1 MNNIKNVT
9 CDMSYFIIESI
20 VIPSVVILLD
30 KGSVA
35 RKLSVILTIEG
46 ILENKIVSVFE
57 TFKDNE
63 LLVNQL
69 CISAIQFLML
79 YWIIA

>member
-1 MNNIKNVT
+1 M
-9 CDMSYFIIESI
+9 
-20 VIPSVVILLD
+20 ILLD

-63 LLVNQL
+63 LLVNQFF
-69 CISAIQFLML
+69 ISVIQFIML
-79 YWIIA
+79 Y

>member
-1 MNNIKNVT
+1 M
-9 CDMSYFIIESI
+9 
-20 VIPSVVILLD
+20 ILLD
-30 KGSVA
+30 KESVA

-63 LLVNQL
+63 LVVNQF
-69 CISAIQFLML
+69 CISVIQFLML

>member
-1 MNNIKNVT
+1 M
-9 CDMSYFIIESI
+9 
-20 VIPSVVILLD
+20 ILLD

-63 LLVNQL
+63 LLVNQF
-69 CISAIQFLML
+69 CISVIQFLML

>member
-1 MNNIKNVT
+1 M
-9 CDMSYFIIESI
+9 
-20 VIPSVVILLD
+20 ILLD

-63 LLVNQL
+63 LLVNQFF
-69 CISAIQFLML
+69 ISVIQFLML

>member
-1 MNNIKNVT
+1 M
-9 CDMSYFIIESI
+9 
-20 VIPSVVILLD
+20 LLD

-57 TFKDNE
+57 TFNDNE
-63 LLVNQL
+63 LLVNQF
-69 CISAIQFLML
+69 CISVIQFLML
-79 YWIIA
+79 DWIIE

>member
-1 MNNIKNVT
+1 M
-9 CDMSYFIIESI
+9 
-20 VIPSVVILLD
+20 ILLD

-57 TFKDNE
+57 TFNDNE
-63 LLVNQL
+63 LLVNQFL
-69 CISAIQFLML
+69 YISNTVFNVGLDYSVISRLRKGSIKL
-79 YWIIA
+79 

>member
-1 MNNIKNVT
+1 
-9 CDMSYFIIESI
+9 MSYFIIESI

-63 LLVNQL
+63 LLVNQF
-69 CISAIQFLML
+69 CISVIQFLML

>member
-1 MNNIKNVT
+1 
-9 CDMSYFIIESI
+9 MSYFIVESI

-30 KGSVA
+30 KGSLA

-57 TFKDNE
+57 TCNDND
-63 LLVNQL
+63 LLVNQF
-69 CISAIQFLML
+69 CISVIQFLML
-79 YWIIA
+79 DWIIA